1 MTDLSV
7 GNTEEERISIYY
19 QATSM
24 RVDNTWADAFH
35 VIGKVTI
42 THDEESH
49 TMNNMLRV
57 HGQPESFASREEAQA
72 WANENRSQL
81 REGISLSVT
90 RNWLIRTRVP
100 FDCTA
105 IGFDISTFKI

>member
-7 GNTEEERISIYY
+7 GINY
-19 QATSM
+19 QATSL

-35 VIGKVTI
+35 VIGKVTV
-42 THDEESH
+42 THEEESR
-49 TMNNMLRV
+49 TILKMLRV

-90 RNWLIRTRVP
+90 RNWLVGVAPSMEVAAVDT
-100 FDCTA
+100 
-105 IGFDISTFKI
+105 STFKF